1 VVAVLDRSV
10 VVCAVAAD
18 RGAGCGHILKRKRN
32 VMRGL
37 TGKVAIVAGAAPG
50 NIGGATAIRLA
61 QEGMLVVAADLNEE
75 SAHTLVE
82 EIRASGGKAAVKAF
96 DITDE
101 ASYKELVDFTVTEFG
116 HLDCLFN
123 VAADLSRE
131 NVEKDRDVTTVPI
144 DVWKHVINVTLNG
157 YMYGIR
163 HALPVMIRQG
173 GGSIVNTMS
182 SAVWMGEPVRVAYQ
196 TAKSGL
202 IGLSRHT
209 ASFGG
214 KHGVR
219 CNLVSPGVTLTRAAL
234 ADTTAEW
241 RDEILASV
249 RSPRLGDPAD
259 IAAMVAFLFSDD
271 AAYVNGQSILVDGG
285 ANFT

>member
-1 VVAVLDRSV
+1 
-10 VVCAVAAD
+10 
-18 RGAGCGHILKRKRN
+18 
-32 VMRGL
+32 MRGL
-37 TGKVAIVAGAAPG
+37 KGKVAIVAGAAPG

-61 QEGMLVVAADLNEE
+61 EEGMLVVAADLNEAAAQ
-75 SAHTLVE
+75 SIVDQIL
-82 EIRASGGKAAVKAF
+82 ASGGTAVASGF

-101 ASYKELVDFTVTEFG
+101 ASYKGLIDFTVERFG
-116 HLDCLFN
+116 RLDGLFN

-131 NVEKDRDVTTVPI
+131 NTEKDRDVTTVQI
-144 DVWKHVINVTLNG
+144 DVWKHIIDVTLNG

-163 HALPVMIRQG
+163 HALPVMIQQG

-182 SAVWMGEPVRVAYQ
+182 SAVWAGEPVRVAYQ

-219 CNLVSPGVTLTRAAL
+219 CNLLSPGVTLTPAAL
-234 ADTTAEW
+234 ASTTAEW